1 MSLTRLH
8 ELPVTLEA
16 LASVAPRGIA
26 LKTARECRGEG
37 VLSGL
42 HESLHEVLAVEGVR
56 IAALIDIATGM
67 IVRSAGKVSTDL
79 SAAAACIAEE
89 VRIARDA
96 SGARDLDEIAV
107 VTGTRLHVSK
117 VLHTAP
123 GEGLVLFVDLERSK
137 SNAALASLQV
147 SRLAP
152 AVLA

>member
-1 MSLTRLH
+1 M
-8 ELPVTLEA
+8 
-16 LASVAPRGIA
+16 
-26 LKTARECRGEG
+26 
-37 VLSGL
+37 SGL
-42 HESLHEVLAVEGVR
+42 HESLHKVLAVEGVR

-89 VRIARDA
+89 VRATRDA
-96 SGARDLDEIAV
+96 SGAEGLDEIAV
-107 VTGTRLHVSK
+107 VTSTRLQVSR
-117 VLHTAP
+117 VLRTEP
-123 GEGLVLFVDLERSK
+123 GEGLVLFVDLERGK